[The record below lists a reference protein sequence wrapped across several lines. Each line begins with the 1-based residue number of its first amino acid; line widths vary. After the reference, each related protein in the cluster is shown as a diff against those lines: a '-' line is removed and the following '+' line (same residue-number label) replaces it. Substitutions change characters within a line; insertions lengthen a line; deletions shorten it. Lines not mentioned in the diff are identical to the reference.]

1 MKIKPLSGYA
11 LIQPEEEEKQTAS
24 GIYLPD
30 TATEKQQVGKVVVV
44 GGPKVTDDGQKIK
57 PEFKE
62 GDRVIFAK
70 WGGEE
75 FKDPQS
81 GIEYKLVKFED
92 VKAIVVK

>member
-11 LIQPEEEEKQTAS
+11 LIEPQEEEKQTAS

-30 TATEKQQVGKVVVV
+30 TATDKQQIGTVVAVGDD
-44 GGPKVTDDGQKIK
+44 KVTDDGTVKA
-57 PEFKE
+57 EFKK

-75 FKDPQS
+75 FKDPTS

-92 VKAIVVK
+92 VKAIVGEK